1 MIRNIEHRG
10 PDSTSVIISKYFSSA
25 TARLAIEKIKEG
37 HQPIISKNK
46 RYILS
51 FNGEIFNYKN
61 IIRKFS
67 FENENVNSEIKLLEK
82 LFQLKGTTFVNE
94 LEGQFAIS
102 IYDLQKQKLYLFRD
116 RFGIRP
122 LYYKKNDE
130 SFIYASEIKS
140 ISAFSEEVFDTKIV
154 VHLQKKWT
162 STFLSYPRFHRK
174 N

>member
-1 MIRNIEHRG
+1 MCGIAGFIDKSLSLDETKKRITNMIRNIEHRG

-67 FENENVNSEIKLLEK
+67 FENENV
-82 LFQLKGTTFVNE
+82 
-94 LEGQFAIS
+94 
-102 IYDLQKQKLYLFRD
+102 R
-116 RFGIRP
+116 
-122 LYYKKNDE
+122 
-130 SFIYASEIKS
+130 
-140 ISAFSEEVFDTKIV
+140 
-154 VHLQKKWT
+154 
-162 STFLSYPRFHRK
+162 
-174 N
+174 